1 MTIENGDLFMW
12 KVGHYQEGLFII
24 TGSKKIEDNPLPCST
39 YRFIETGEDDWHFDS
54 FIIHNAEKLG

>member
-12 KVGHYQEGLFII
+12 KAGHYNKGLIII
-24 TGSKKIEDNPLPCST
+24 TGSKKDDENENPCST

-54 FIIHNAEKLG
+54 FITHNAEKIG